1 MIIQKYKLGFQF
13 FFFSLRPKWVI
24 TANDSCM
31 NVCVCAI
38 HQNVKLMT
46 HAVPSNDTYKNLSEK
61 LVCNIDN
68 RACMM
73 KQCDKCPGI
82 IKLCDY
88 LTDVFHDD
96 DDDDDDDDD
105 GDEVIVSYKY

>member
-1 MIIQKYKLGFQF
+1 
-13 FFFSLRPKWVI
+13 
-24 TANDSCM
+24 M

-61 LVCNIDN
+61 LVWNIDN

-73 KQCDKCPGI
+73 KQCDKYPGI
-82 IKLCDY
+82 IKLRDY
-88 LTDVFHDD
+88 LTEVFH
-96 DDDDDDDDD
+96 DDDDDDD